1 MYNCQ
6 GLLCWRPQVLDVPND
21 SLCVCTNDL
30 KICEHLY
37 KYIDALFAN
46 KLFHTK
52 NVHCP
57 HNVFAANYSSDFG
70 KFNLLQPNK
79 ISNKI

>member
-1 MYNCQ
+1 MCQ
-6 GLLCWRPQVLDVPND
+6 MILIVYVQMISKYVN
-21 SLCVCTNDL
+21 T
-30 KICEHLY
+30 
-37 KYIDALFAN
+37 YIDALFAN

-79 ISNKI
+79 IGNKF